1 MNAQTTST
9 TTETLTAE
17 KLDRMKEK
25 IALLLNKAENTNFP
39 AEAQTFQEHAERLM
53 VRYGIAKAQLEDTEA
68 KRGKRQEPVI
78 EATFHVYGMYRLGR
92 AIGLHAV
99 AQAFPAV
106 STLESSDHNS
116 KIIYVI
122 GHESD
127 VNTVLAL
134 FGSLLAQMEV
144 AVADW
149 WKTAPKDHLYSE
161 SMRRM
166 ERRQFQVSFLNQV
179 ARRVASLYREEQAE
193 TTGSELV
200 FVGRQERVSNY
211 IAEAYPSLRTSRSR
225 LGSGSSLAASAG
237 RAAGSRA
244 DVGNGRKVDAKR
256 QGALV

>member
-1 MNAQTTST
+1 MNAQTSST
-9 TTETLTAE
+9 TTQTLTAD

-25 IALLLNKAENTNFP
+25 VALLLNKAENTPYP
-39 AEAQTFQEHAERLM
+39 AEAQAFQEHAERLM

-68 KRGKRQEPVI
+68 KKGKAHEPVI
-78 EATFHVYGMYRLGR
+78 EAKFHVYGMYRIGR
-92 AIGLHAV
+92 ANGLHAV

-116 KIIYVI
+116 KIVYVI
-122 GHESD
+122 GHQSD

-144 AVADW
+144 ATADW
-149 WKTAPKDHLYSE
+149 WKTAPKAHLYSE

-166 ERRQFQVSFLNQV
+166 ERRQFQISFLHQV
-179 ARRVASLYREEQAE
+179 ARRVSALYREEQAE
-193 TTGSELV
+193 TSGSELV
-200 FVGRQERVSNY
+200 FVGRKDRVSNY

-225 LGSGSSLAASAG
+225 MNAGSDLAASAG
-237 RAAGSRA
+237 RAAGARA
-244 DVGNGRKVDAKR
+244 DMGNGRKVDAKR